1 MKNAGGQ
8 EDEKTQES
16 PQNVA
21 DRTYKL
27 QDDIFKHDA
36 EALQLLDQNKP
47 WKDDPRFFK
56 KCKVNAIAA
65 TKMLSHALAGV
76 EEGRQKGG
84 LPTEIMGLMVGKP
97 VGDTIVIMDVVE
109 LPCEGSETQVV
120 AASEEVLG
128 YMTRAQEAVER
139 QRDERF
145 IGWYHSHPFDVGEYP
160 NWFFS
165 IVDISTQTQWQHMFG
180 KWLGIVVDPLRSEK
194 FHRLEL
200 GAFMVYPVNVTGPSN
215 ECPDG
220 TIETDKDKRVSR
232 WGAGYNRYFSLP
244 IEYFMG
250 SLTSHTMS
258 QLCAGQIWISQLS
271 SSSGI
276 DTEAN
281 ENLPTNIEKNVTQKL
296 ALAEQS
302 IAQGGASKGKG
313 QAAKGSSPL
322 GEATNES
329 KELAFVVSAGQTHQM
344 VKNSLFNANG

>member
-1 MKNAGGQ
+1 MNNTSGGQ
-8 EDEKTQES
+8 DDEKAPED
-16 PQNVA
+16 PQDAAN
-21 DRTYKL
+21 RTYKL
-27 QDDIFKHDA
+27 QDAIFKHDA
-36 EALQLLDQNKP
+36 DAERLLNEEKP
-47 WKDDPRFFK
+47 WQNDPKFFK
-56 KCKVNAIAA
+56 KCRVNAIAA

-76 EEGRQKGG
+76 DEGRKKGG

-109 LPCEGSETQVV
+109 LPVEGSETQVV

-128 YMTRAQEAVER
+128 YMTRAQEAVENR
-139 QRDERF
+139 RDERF

-200 GAFMVYPVNVTGPSN
+200 GAFMVYPVNHTAPTN

-220 TIETDKDKRVSR
+220 TIETNRERRVGR
-232 WGAGYNRYFSLP
+232 WGSGYNRYFSLP

-258 QLCAGQIWISQLS
+258 QFCAGQIWISQLS
-271 SSSGI
+271 SSDGV
-276 DTEAN
+276 DGEAN
-281 ENLPTNIEKNVTQKL
+281 ENLPTKIAKNVTQKL
-296 ALAEQS
+296 VLAEQS
-302 IAQGGASKGKG
+302 IQQSGGSKGKG
-313 QAAKGSSPL
+313 QPVKGSTPL
-322 GEATNES
+322 GEATNS
-329 KELAFVVSAGQTHQM
+329 GRDLAFEITSGQTQQM
-344 VKNSLFNANG
+344 IKNKLFNQ